1 MNSVKVLDKTFGLY
15 IPQHDIENAIQK
27 VADRINIDMK
37 GKNPV
42 FVVVL
47 SGAFM
52 FAAELFKRLNIDCEI
67 CFVKLSSYE
76 STHSTGDVKQVIGID
91 RSIENRNVVIVE
103 DIIDTGQT
111 VRYAL
116 DYLKQL
122 GAADVKVSTLFFKP
136 KAFKCDYPI
145 DYVAMNIENEFI
157 VGYGLDY
164 NQRGRNLADVYI
176 LDEKSE

>member
-1 MNSVKVLDKTFGLY
+1 MNKIKVLDKTFRLY

-27 VADRINIDMK
+27 VADSINRDMR

-47 SGAFM
+47 NGAFM
-52 FAAELFKRLNIDCEI
+52 FASELFKRINIDCEI

-76 STHSTGDVKQVIGID
+76 STHSTGNVKQVIGIG
-91 RSIENRNVVIVE
+91 RPIENRNVVIVE

-116 DYLKQL
+116 DYLRQL
-122 GAADVKVSTLFFKP
+122 GAADVKISTLFFKP
-136 KAFKCDYPI
+136 KAFQYDYPI